1 MTARH
6 ILICLAALAPLAL
19 LVAYPIGALLW
30 SSIRTADG
38 GSTAFTTRFLWEA
51 MSNPAYAG
59 VLITTLGICGATAVL
74 SVAIALPMALFVWS
88 RPARLQPPA
97 LIVLILPMFMSY
109 IVKIY
114 TMRSLLGLNGFFN
127 QALLLSGFIDKPTT
141 LFLFNR
147 GSILATFVVLYIPFA
162 ALPIYLSLERVP
174 SNLVLAGRD
183 LGANYLR
190 TLRDI
195 VLPLASPGVVAAA
208 LFAFILALGDFV
220 TPQMVGGPNGMTFGR
235 IVWSQFGLAFNY
247 SLGAAL
253 GIVLL
258 LVTVIALAGSGLL
271 SRVMATRFG
280 R

>member
-1 MTARH
+1 MRGKAT
-6 ILICLAALAPLAL
+6 LVTLAAVLPLV
-19 LVAYPIGALLW
+19 LVIGYPLGALLW
-30 SSIRTADG
+30 SSGAPTVDG
-38 GSTAFTTRFLWEA
+38 QGTYTFSFLAEA
-51 MSNPAYAG
+51 VSSPAYFS
-59 VLITTLGICGATAVL
+59 VLCTTLAICAATAAL
-74 SVAIALPMALFVWS
+74 SVAVALPMALFVWS
-88 RPARLQPPA
+88 RPARYQPLA
-97 LIVLILPMFMSY
+97 LVALILPMFMSY

-127 QALLLSGFIDKPTT
+127 QALLASGFVDRPTT

-174 SNLVLAGRD
+174 ASLVLAGRD
-183 LGANYLR
+183 LGASYAR
-190 TLRDI
+190 TLRDV
-195 VLPLASPGVVAAA
+195 VLPLASPGIVAAS

-220 TPQMVGGPNGMTFGR
+220 TPQMVGGPNGMTYGR

-247 SLGAAL
+247 NLGAAL

-258 LVTVIALAGSGLL
+258 IVTVVALAGSGMISKVL
-271 SRVMATRFG
+271 SARLG

>member
-1 MTARH
+1 MSARH
-6 ILICLAALAPLAL
+6 ILTY
-19 LVAYPIGALLW
+19 LVAILPLGLFIGYPLGALLW
-30 SSIRTADG
+30 SSV
-38 GSTAFTTRFLWEA
+38 STSNEGAVTYTLAFLAEA
-51 MSNPAYAG
+51 LSSPAYLAVLG
-59 VLITTLGICGATAVL
+59 VTLVICIATAII

-88 RPARLQPPA
+88 RPARYQPIA
-97 LIVLILPMFMSY
+97 LLVLILPMFMSY

-127 QALLLSGFIDKPTT
+127 QLLLTTGIVDKPTT

-174 SNLVLAGRD
+174 ANFVLAGRD
-183 LGANYLR
+183 LGASYARALK
-190 TLRDI
+190 DI
-195 VLPLASPGVVAAA
+195 VLPLASPGIVAAA

-220 TPQMVGGPNGMTFGR
+220 TPQMVGGPSGMTFGR

-258 LVTVIALAGSGLL
+258 VVTVAALAGSGLA
-271 SRVMATRFG
+271 SRALTARMG